1 MENNDVTISTT
12 KQVKLGVEP
21 NKLKAGDILAYHRT
35 AYHSEGFRVLILKN
49 ERDHKKWT
57 EKGISLIKTVV
68 LLSLVRK
75 DFKVGD
81 NYSFW
86 SDDMM
91 VTKWRIV

>member
-1 MENNDVTISTT
+1 MESADTCYTT
-12 KQVKLGVEP
+12 KQVKLGVKPDE
-21 NKLKAGDILAYHRT
+21 LKPGDILAYHRT

-49 ERDHKKWT
+49 DRDHKKWVD
-57 EKGISLIKTVV
+57 EGITLIKTVI
-68 LLSLVRK
+68 LFSPIRK